1 MSKINNIIKY
11 LSLLGIAFS
20 IYLVVRELLQKGY
33 CPEFF
38 GTPACW
44 LVLLAFVVVFLST
57 SMKKGKSILFY
68 PGALLGL
75 VLAVNFSVKQLL
87 SIDECPALFNVPLC
101 YVSFLTFALMMLL
114 FILSGR
120 MKKKRKTAEKTEK

>member
-11 LSLLGIAFS
+11 LSVIGIVYS

-33 CPEFF
+33 CPDFF

-57 SMKKGKSILFY
+57 LLKKGKSILFY
-68 PGALLGL
+68 PGAILGL
-75 VLAVNFSVKQLL
+75 VLAINFSVKQLL
-87 SIDECPALFNVPLC
+87 SIDECPKMFNIPLC
-101 YVSFLTFALMMLL
+101 YASFLAFVVMILMFVLP
-114 FILSGR
+114 R
-120 MKKKRKTAEKTEK
+120 RKKKNRKQVEE